1 MPPVLTDLSSFV
13 GFLIRFLGFLVAG
26 LALGRFVLDQF
37 KSVAWQVQIAL
48 ALGLFGLLIA
58 LTTFSSAGS
67 AGGFALGLGG
77 AYFMTMMPRKTEDD
91 SVKSMKSK

>member
-1 MPPVLTDLSSFV
+1 MPPILTQLSSFI
-13 GFLIRFLGFLVAG
+13 GTLLRFVGFLVAG

-48 ALGLFGLLIA
+48 ALGLFGLLIG
-58 LTTFSSAGS
+58 LTAFSSAGS

-77 AYFMTMMPRKTEDD
+77 AYFMTMMPRKTEDEG
-91 SVKSMKSK
+91 SKSSKGK